1 MFKMT
6 MNFELPAIS
15 DTRKL
20 RSPYEGNS
28 AAGAVICSKVPWVL
42 MNPSNNRPIML
53 RYFKAFSSYTFSAL
67 LALFSSEAS
76 LTSTYN

>member
-1 MFKMT
+1 MQ

-28 AAGAVICSKVPWVL
+28 AAGAVIRSKVPWVL

-53 RYFKAFSSYTFSAL
+53 RYFKAFSSNVCAH
-67 LALFSSEAS
+67 SECYKS
-76 LTSTYN
+76 LRHA